1 MSTLN
6 IAGTTSQKG
15 VASPYQAAG
24 KAGQST
30 TGIKGYDSG
39 NIVVSGGP
47 GKPPIKQVD
56 ATIQDSTDPVIIGQG
71 VTNQADNFLAGTAS
85 QPQGTAAAQGSQGV
99 PAVNAAQAASTA
111 KSLAPQH
118 E

>member
-15 VASPYQAAG
+15 VASPYQAAA
-24 KAGQST
+24 KAGVTT
-30 TGIKGYDSG
+30 TGIHGYDSG
-39 NIVVSGGP
+39 NISVSGGP
-47 GKPPIKQVD
+47 GKPTIKQVD
-56 ATIQDSTDPVIIGQG
+56 ATIQDSTDPLVVGQ
-71 VTNQADNFLAGTAS
+71 VAVADNFLASTAS
-85 QPQGTAAAQGSQGV
+85 QPGGNAAPQGKQGV
-99 PAVNAAQAASTA
+99 PAANAAQAASTA